1 MDEMRAVVNDLVVYA
16 APSPEAVEPDHRVA
30 SLVHPTTG
38 ELLDPTKIEHVAT
51 WLKAVKDFEW
61 QVVVTA
67 KRVAEDL
74 LYTEFDRL
82 GKWTIETAGLK
93 LAGESRTSWLDD
105 SLLDVAALKTDLGVL
120 VARGDLDEAAVESW
134 FKSTLTLTDDGRRR
148 IRALGGD
155 AAALLD
161 AHSVLKERKRRAITV
176 RPA

>member
-1 MDEMRAVVNDLVVYA
+1 
-16 APSPEAVEPDHRVA
+16 
-30 SLVHPTTG
+30 
-38 ELLDPTKIEHVAT
+38 
-51 WLKAVKDFEW
+51 
-61 QVVVTA
+61 
-67 KRVAEDL
+67 
-74 LYTEFDRL
+74 
-82 GKWTIETAGLK
+82 
-93 LAGESRTSWLDD
+93 
-105 SLLDVAALKTDLGVL
+105 